1 MAEFDTTK
9 MTQNR
14 PELTYVTPQ
23 AMPAKFS
30 NLGAVASLADTAIKG
45 AVAFDKRNVLQ
56 EAKEGALALSEE
68 YKEGS
73 ITNQQFL
80 MQQRNEIEQ
89 NLGSAPSNEKQQYQ
103 IELDEINDKLSL
115 MKEQGVISPEEF
127 KMRLLTKT
135 TELSNNNP
143 VYADEIAKEVS
154 SIMGGTGIND
164 LISMDSSYYT
174 AQAKAQAAEIKE
186 IDTILKDNGIGFVGM
201 PIEKKVAYYQ
211 EITAITQKV
220 AGLKLLSESNEA
232 INAYEFEQDML
243 NEGGIHVY
251 GSQVKQTYYAFMQK
265 NINDPNKSEAEK
277 QKRHI
282 ELVAEARNILS
293 ATLSKLP
300 VKPQYTEYFKQA
312 TQDLTD
318 METDLSKV
326 LSGEYEKN
334 YFANQAAVASSKAQL
349 QERLEGRSPEKIENI
364 EKISSIL
371 TGILDSKYLPDDA
384 GALKLLDSNTLAL
397 IDAINTRGGKSNIN
411 LNYNQPRMNS
421 NLTGS
426 LPVLNT
432 EGLKLIDAGENL
444 DALGTEYNDILQQN
458 LMIDNSNERMRD
470 LDVRLKKLALTT
482 DSKIFEN
489 LLDTNP
495 DFREL
500 NANAIN
506 TYTAGILQ
514 EAETYPDI
522 VSKLIVDKN
531 TGAVRTSDL
540 SDSLGSIPARLNV
553 LIKYQSKLLGQ
564 KPGQAADE
572 VINRLF
578 KVKDITNNT
587 SSNTVEAITELEQAK
602 EWLKNNPN
610 NPDAEAV
617 RKKIESMS

>member
-9 MTQNR
+9 MTQNA
-14 PELTYVTPQ
+14 PGLTYVTPQ

-56 EAKEGALALSEE
+56 EAKEEALALSEE

-80 MQQRNEIEQ
+80 MQQKNEIEQ
-89 NLGSAPSNEKQQYQ
+89 NLGSASSNEKQQYQ

-154 SIMGGTGIND
+154 SIMGGTGVND

-174 AQAKAQAAEIKE
+174 AQAKAQADEIKE
-186 IDTILKDNGIGFVGM
+186 IDTVLKEHGIGIVGM
-201 PIEKKVAYYQ
+201 PIEKKAAYYQ
-211 EITAITQKV
+211 EITAITEKV

-232 INAYEFEQDML
+232 VNQYQFEQEML
-243 NEGGIHVY
+243 NEGGIHVL
-251 GSQVKQTYYAFMQK
+251 GSQVKQSYYAKMQL
-265 NINDPNKSEAEK
+265 NINDPNKTDAEK
-277 QKRHI
+277 TKRHI

-293 ATLSKLP
+293 GTLSKLP
-300 VKPQYTEYFKQA
+300 VKPQYTEYFNQA
-312 TQDLTD
+312 TQDLND

-326 LSGEYEKN
+326 LSGEVEKDFFSN
-334 YFANQAAVASSKAQL
+334 KAAVAKSKAEL
-349 QERLEGRSPEKIENI
+349 EERAAGRGPEKLQSMNLIVNSATALLQNKFVTLG
-364 EKISSIL
+364 EKDQNLLNDGAKSMVDAISSF
-371 TGILDSKYLPDDA
+371 GK
-384 GALKLLDSNTLAL
+384 
-397 IDAINTRGGKSNIN
+397 KSNVAYS
-411 LNYNQPRMNS
+411 YNQRVLQS

-426 LPVLNT
+426 LPLLNQ
-432 EGLKLIDAGENL
+432 ESLKLLDAGENI
-444 DALGTEYNDILQQN
+444 DALGTQYNDILQQN
-458 LMIDNSNERMRD
+458 ELMTNPEERMRD
-470 LDVRLKKLALTT
+470 LDVRLNKLSRTT
-482 DSKIFEN
+482 DTRVFEN
-489 LLDTNP
+489 LLNTNP
-495 DFREL
+495 DFKGM
-500 NANAIN
+500 NANALN
-506 TYTAGILQ
+506 FYTNGILQ

-564 KPGQAADE
+564 TPGQAADE

-578 KVKDITNNT
+578 KVKDMTNNT
-587 SSNTVEAITELEQAK
+587 SSNTVEPITDDELMDMYS
-602 EWLKNNPN
+602 N
-610 NPDAEAV
+610 
-617 RKKIESMS
+617 